1 MWSDASP
8 IWELFPY
15 SNWRQSSLPAPLQS
29 VHGMATVSQWYIII
43 LVTSLT
49 SLSKNA
55 RTSCKQW
62 PPLIKGMVNYT
73 PTKLFVPL
81 HFLVMF
87 FPFPFNSFSFSFDSL
102 SFLSFPFHVIFI
114 SAHFL
119 SFAFICFHFLLF
131 PFDILVISFM
141 FAFPSFSLPIWC
153 SKLKAIG
160 NYIIHKM
167 EKWGGAGGRF
177 SNLRS
182 TLLAVGL
189 LPRNAS
195 YSSITKSMCRGIG
208 SGASPIGYA
217 GFINY

>member
-8 IWELFPY
+8 IWELFPF

-43 LVTSLT
+43 LVT

-119 SFAFICFHFLLF
+119 SFAFISFYFLLISLSF
-131 PFDILVISFM
+131 PLCLLFL
-141 FAFPSFSLPIWC
+141 SFSLPIWC

-160 NYIIHKM
+160 CYWQLYH
-167 EKWGGAGGRF
+167 
-177 SNLRS
+177 S
-182 TLLAVGL
+182 
-189 LPRNAS
+189 
-195 YSSITKSMCRGIG
+195 
-208 SGASPIGYA
+208 
-217 GFINY
+217 